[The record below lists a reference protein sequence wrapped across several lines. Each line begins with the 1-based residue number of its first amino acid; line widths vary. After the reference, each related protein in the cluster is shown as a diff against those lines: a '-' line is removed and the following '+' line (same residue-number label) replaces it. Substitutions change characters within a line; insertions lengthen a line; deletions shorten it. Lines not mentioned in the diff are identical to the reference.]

1 MPGRNGLFTYVFPGQ
16 WRVVSLPAGQQQILD
31 GIESDLEA
39 FELRLRSMFAI
50 FTRLTRDEGP
60 PRTESLRSAS
70 RHRRWTW
77 ADPRLTGTLHVVI
90 SITLVLGL
98 VALFVCL
105 AISSSA
111 VHGCSSTAGRHA
123 VATARTSSCQS
134 LLESHGRA

>member
-1 MPGRNGLFTYVFPGQ
+1 M
-16 WRVVSLPAGQQQILD
+16 SLPADQQQVLD
-31 GIESDLEA
+31 GIESDLEG
-39 FELRLRSMFAI
+39 FEPRLRSMFAI

-70 RHRRWTW
+70 RHRRRTW

-90 SITLVLGL
+90 SVTLVLGL

-111 VHGCSSTAGRHA
+111 VHGCRSTAGPHA
-123 VATARTSSCQS
+123 VATARTSSCQ
-134 LLESHGRA
+134 LLRESHGRA